1 MNKNTLYH
9 WTSEDVE
16 RVLEDL
22 NDEMR
27 NAHEGDP
34 VNWHTIY
41 DAMAIIEYFY
51 LGYNAIDKN
60 NQV

>member
-1 MNKNTLYH
+1 MRTFLYH
-9 WTSEDVE
+9 WTNEDIE

-34 VNWHTIY
+34 VSWHTIH

-60 NQV
+60 DKV